1 MGDVLQ
7 AIGFVG
13 TALGIFGF
21 FKTNLP
27 SNAPNG
33 AVVRI
38 KVGNQDYDSQN
49 YVGLLDPHTGCSNH

>member
-1 MGDVLQ
+1 MGDVLK

-27 SNAPNG
+27 SDAPNG
-33 AVVRI
+33 AIVRI
-38 KVGNQDYDSQN
+38 KVGNQDYDSES
-49 YVGLLDPHTGCSNH
+49 YVGLLDLYMGGE